1 MCEIS
6 MARYLVSAT
15 LYSPGSL
22 YYGLGFFWW
31 GQGHTKVRL

>member
-15 LYSPGSL
+15 L
-22 YYGLGFFWW
+22 
-31 GQGHTKVRL
+31 